1 MTTVADIMNPR
12 VITVDPRTTLSAAV
26 DLFTENHVGG
36 APVVELLSEQSIGGR
51 GCVIGM
57 ISELQLLDVVFDRG
71 VRNALVTDYMTTDVE
86 AVAPADP
93 LSRVAQLFALHA
105 FRRLPVIDRGALV
118 GIVTRR
124 DLMNHALAT
133 GECLTEPLVEYF
145 PELAQ
150 FN

>member
-12 VITVDPRTTLSAAV
+12 VITVDPRTTLAAAV

-36 APVVELLSEQSIGGR
+36 APVVDGR
-51 GCVIGM
+51 GSVVGM

-71 VRNALVTDYMTTDVE
+71 VRNTPVSDYMTTDVE
-86 AVAPADP
+86 AVAPTDS
-93 LSRVAQLFALHA
+93 LGRVAQLFALHA
-105 FRRLPVIDRGALV
+105 FRRLPVIDRGTLV

-145 PELAQ
+145 
-150 FN
+150 